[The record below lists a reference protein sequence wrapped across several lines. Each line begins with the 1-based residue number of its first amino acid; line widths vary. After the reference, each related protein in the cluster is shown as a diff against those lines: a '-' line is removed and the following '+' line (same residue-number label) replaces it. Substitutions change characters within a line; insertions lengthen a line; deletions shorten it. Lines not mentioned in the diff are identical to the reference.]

1 MSVLRK
7 RLDSSFT
14 IVPNELLDDPDLDL
28 AAKGLVALML
38 SKPDGW
44 NFNALRLSKSLPEG
58 RDAIRAAQNRAVEA
72 GWVVI
77 VDERSQT
84 GEFHRV
90 ILVRNSRQV
99 PWEIVGVPDPGLPD
113 PGEVGPGVTV
123 AVSKNLEA
131 STEIASTEVQDLA
144 PAKPPRPRDPIWD
157 ALVEI
162 YGEPTSAGR
171 GAMNTAA
178 KALRDYGATP
188 DEIFVTV
195 SGLGEHRLQ
204 LGRDD
209 SQRARQALR
218 SA

>member
-1 MSVLRK
+1 
-7 RLDSSFT
+7 
-14 IVPNELLDDPDLDL
+14 
-28 AAKGLVALML
+28 ML

-178 KALRDYGATP
+178 KALRDYGTTP

-195 SGLGEHRLQ
+195 SGLANTDFNWAVTTPNALAKHFGQREALMAQAKAPKIAKVPDRAAEIRAMN
-204 LGRDD
+204 LGGR
-209 SQRARQALR
+209 
-218 SA
+218 